1 VPKFRFAL
9 QAVLDQRERVEQQ
22 KQRIVADLEGQRAM
36 VEGRLREFQ
45 RAITQEK
52 GDQRAKLQ
60 GGDVAG
66 ARGQAAAIVKLAAA
80 AQRAVL
86 ELAGVHKRLETARAD
101 LLEAAKRRK
110 AVELLRERRHE
121 EWRLDLERREA
132 AELDELAVMRAG
144 RTEDAA

>member
-1 VPKFRFAL
+1 MPKFRFAL

-36 VEGRLREFQ
+36 VEGKLRGFQ
-45 RAITQEK
+45 RAITEEK
-52 GDQRAKLQ
+52 AEQGAKLRA
-60 GGDVAG
+60 GDVAG

-80 AQRAVL
+80 AQRTVL
-86 ELAGVHKRLETARAD
+86 ELAGLLKRLEGARAD

-132 AELDELAVMRAG
+132 AEMDELAVMRAG
-144 RTEDAA
+144 RKDNAA

>member
-22 KQRIVADLEGQRAM
+22 KQRGVAEVEAQRA
-36 VEGRLREFQ
+36 VIEGRLRELQ

-52 GDQRAKLQ
+52 AEQGAKLRT
-60 GGDVAG
+60 GDVAG

-80 AQRAVL
+80 AQRTVL
-86 ELAGVHKRLETARAD
+86 ELAGVHKRLEAARAD
-101 LLEAAKRRK
+101 LLEATKRRK
-110 AVELLRERRHE
+110 AVELLRERRFE

-132 AELDELAVMRAG
+132 AETDELAVMRAG
-144 RTEDAA
+144 RKDEAA